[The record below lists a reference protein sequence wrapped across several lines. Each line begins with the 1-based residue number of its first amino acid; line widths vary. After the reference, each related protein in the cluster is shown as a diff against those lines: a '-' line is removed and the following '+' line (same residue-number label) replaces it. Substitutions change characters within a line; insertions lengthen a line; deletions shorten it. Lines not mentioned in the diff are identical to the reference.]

1 MNIIFIKV
9 INSKY
14 SLVPNKDFDKHDYI
28 SKGLIS
34 GS

>member
-1 MNIIFIKV
+1 MNV
-9 INSKY
+9 ISIEVIDSKY
-14 SLVPNKDFDKHDYI
+14 SLVPNKDFDKNDYI

>member
-1 MNIIFIKV
+1 MNFVSIKV
-9 INSKY
+9 IHSKY
-14 SLVPNKDFDKHDYI
+14 SLVPNKDFDKNDYI